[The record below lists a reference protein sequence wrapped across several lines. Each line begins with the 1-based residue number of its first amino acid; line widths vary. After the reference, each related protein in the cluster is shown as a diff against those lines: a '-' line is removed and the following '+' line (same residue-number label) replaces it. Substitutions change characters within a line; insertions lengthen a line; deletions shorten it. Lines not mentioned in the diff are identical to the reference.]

1 MLFLGATHARSQLN
15 GFELFH
21 GCNQLQIEYAW
32 TEKLFVTSNN
42 ADRSWDYTIANI
54 YQSAPQT
61 GYPIYEPAV
70 YSHPSLD
77 HAHDGSYQNYST
89 PPADANYYNGSNF
102 DMMSMMQSGCAE
114 MSSHQPIITFAL
126 VPLYQ
131 PNVIMV
137 TGLNFNTSNTEK
149 LFNLMS
155 LYGNVSRIQFL
166 PNQQGAAL
174 VQMFD
179 QMSAEYCL
187 KYLDNTPIG
196 SHGKLQVFWTNQN
209 FQPNNVNSFS
219 LPDGSLNYSDFT
231 YSKNQRF
238 LKPRP
243 VYWIQ
248 PPSKIVRFYNM
259 PPQTT
264 KDILIALFKD
274 NQIAPVDANV
284 LPGDDES
291 RTSRGLL
298 EFSSIAQ
305 AVLAIMKCNNK
316 EIKTSPK
323 ITHFLKLCFSSS
335 NTLELKN

>member
-1 MLFLGATHARSQLN
+1 M
-15 GFELFH
+15 
-21 GCNQLQIEYAW
+21 I
-32 TEKLFVTSNN
+32 NN
-42 ADRSWDYTIANI
+42 VNRSWD

-61 GYPIYEPAV
+61 GYSVHEPAV
-70 YSHPSLD
+70 YSHASLD
-77 HAHDGSYQNYST
+77 YAYDGGYQNYTESA
-89 PPADANYYNGSNF
+89 ADDNYYNGSNF
-102 DMMSMMQSGCAE
+102 DMTSMMQPGCVE
-114 MSSHQPIITFAL
+114 MSNHQPIITFAMA
-126 VPLYQ
+126 PQYQ
-131 PNVIMV
+131 PNIIMV
-137 TGLNFNTSNTEK
+137 SGLNFNTSSTEK

-166 PNQQGAAL
+166 PNQQGTAL

-209 FQPNNVNSFS
+209 FQPNNANNFL
-219 LPDGSLNYSDFT
+219 LPDGSPNFSDFT

-238 LKPRP
+238 KQPRP
-243 VYWIQ
+243 AYWIQ

-259 PPQTT
+259 PPHTT
-264 KDILIALFKD
+264 KDILIGIFKD
-274 NQIAPVDANV
+274 KQVTPIDANV
-284 LPGDDES
+284 LPGDDDS

-305 AVLAIMKCNNK
+305 AVLAIMMCNNK
-316 EIKTSPK
+316 EIKTPPK
-323 ITHFLKLCFSSS
+323 TTHFLKLCFSSS